1 MREEPSVDPRCT
13 FLRVMPFA
21 LSIMI
26 CVVILNKKS
35 PNHLA
40 SVLARNL
47 AFPSL
52 YPPTSSVYC
61 VAQTPAA
68 TADAQLGTGG
78 SVPMAWSL
86 SSGSHLEP
94 VLRFGVEEEA
104 PFLWNFLT
112 SPLPALIVCN
122 TAGSRCGSL
131 ALGNLHA
138 LSV

>member
-52 YPPTSSVYC
+52 FPPTSSVYC
-61 VAQTPAA
+61 VA
-68 TADAQLGTGG
+68 
-78 SVPMAWSL
+78 
-86 SSGSHLEP
+86 
-94 VLRFGVEEEA
+94 
-104 PFLWNFLT
+104 
-112 SPLPALIVCN
+112 
-122 TAGSRCGSL
+122 
-131 ALGNLHA
+131 
-138 LSV
+138 